1 MSKKKKDLI
10 LFSKYA
16 AVISTVFAA
25 TVTIGVALASVICDV
40 LALGKDESISANIT
54 INEINELAGALED
67 SDIIEHPLLFSA
79 YVGFCELDG
88 TSIEVKNPTA
98 TVSSDMDYAN
108 LLAAFT
114 SPPPIRTLTLSF
126 PDGATTDQII
136 EIFVKNGIG
145 TREGFADAINTYP
158 FDYDFIDALNEKASE
173 DRRYRLDG
181 YLYPDT
187 YDFYTGRAETYYI
200 YKMLDRF
207 CAVTAELGLSELE
220 NESVIIASMIQSSAS
235 NVSQYEYI
243 SSAIH
248 NRLNDPETYPYLCC
262 PATSAYAMGM
272 SGVYK
277 GVPTEEIKSVVSP
290 YNTFTNEGLPPSA
303 ICNPSKNALI
313 AALYPAESVYKYY
326 LTLESG
332 EAILSRTEWEH
343 NRNCELFSSLP

>member
-1 MSKKKKDLI
+1 MSKKIENLSF
-10 LFSKYA
+10 FSKCA
-16 AVISTVFAA
+16 AILATVFAA
-25 TVTIGVALASVICDV
+25 TVAIGITLSSVICDV
-40 LALGKDESISANIT
+40 LALGKDDSVSAEIT

-67 SDIIEHPLLFSA
+67 GNIIEYPLLFSA

-88 TSIEVKNPTA
+88 ASLEVKTPKA

-126 PDGATTDQII
+126 PEGATTDEII
-136 EIFVKNGIG
+136 DIFIKNGIG
-145 TREGFADAINTYP
+145 TREGFIDAINNYP
-158 FDYDFIDALNEKASE
+158 FEYDFIAPLDEKMSK

-207 CAVTAELGLSELE
+207 SEIVAELGLSDIEDD
-220 NESVIIASMIQSSAS
+220 SVIIASMIQSSAS
-235 NVSQYEYI
+235 NVSQYEYV

-248 NRLNDPETYPYLCC
+248 NRLNAPDVYPNLCC
-262 PATSAYAMGM
+262 PATSAYAVGI
-272 SGVYK
+272 GGIYT
-277 GVPTEEIKSVVSP
+277 GVPTEEIKTVSSP
-290 YNTFTNEGLPPSA
+290 YNTFTNEGLPPGA

-313 AALYPAESVYKYY
+313 AALYPAESKYKYY

-332 EAILSRTEWEH
+332 EVILARTEWEH
-343 NRNCELFSSLP
+343 NKNCEALSPHN

>member
-1 MSKKKKDLI
+1 MSKKIENLSF
-10 LFSKYA
+10 FSKCA
-16 AVISTVFAA
+16 AILATVFAA
-25 TVTIGVALASVICDV
+25 TVAIGIALSSVICDV
-40 LALGKDESISANIT
+40 LALGKDDSVSAEIT

-67 SDIIEHPLLFSA
+67 GDIIEYPLLFSA

-88 TSIEVKNPTA
+88 ASLEVKTPKA

-114 SPPPIRTLTLSF
+114 SPPPVRTITLSF
-126 PDGATTDQII
+126 PEGATTDEII
-136 EIFVKNGIG
+136 GIFVKNGIG
-145 TREGFADAINTYP
+145 TREGFIDAINNYP
-158 FDYDFIDALNEKASE
+158 FEYDFIDALNEKASE

-207 CAVTAELGLSELE
+207 SAVIAELGLSEIDDD
-220 NESVIIASMIQSSAS
+220 SIVIASMIQSSTS
-235 NVSQYEYI
+235 NVSQYEYV

-248 NRLNDPETYPYLCC
+248 NRLNAPNVYPNLCC

-272 SGVYK
+272 SEVYK
-277 GVPTEEIKSVVSP
+277 GVPSEEIKTLPSP
-290 YNTFTNEGLPPSA
+290 YNTFTHEGLPPGA
-303 ICNPSKNALI
+303 ICNPNKNALLS
-313 AALYPAESVYKYY
+313 ALYPAKSEYKYY

-332 EAILSRTEWEH
+332 EVILACTEWEH
-343 NRNCELFSSLP
+343 NKNCEALSPRN